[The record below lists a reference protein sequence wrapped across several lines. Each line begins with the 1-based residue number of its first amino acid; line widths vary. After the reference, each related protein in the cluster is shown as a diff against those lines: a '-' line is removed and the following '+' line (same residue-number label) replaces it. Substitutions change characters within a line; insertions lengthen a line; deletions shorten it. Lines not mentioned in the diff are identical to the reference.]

1 MTSKRNER
9 EQLRRA
15 RKEKRSRALELS
27 RANAGQQDI
36 HKRILIV
43 GEGVNTEPSYFDKF
57 RVPGVKVVAKGLGE
71 GTRKLVNDVEGVR
84 EDEERKQGVPF
95 DEIWVAFD
103 KDSFKD
109 FEQAIR
115 EANDKGYQVAY
126 SNQAIEYWFILHF
139 KDHQGSAMPRTEYA
153 KALNELLKPYGISYD
168 PDAKEITEEL
178 FDVLLKNIQAAFDRA
193 CRIYA
198 NKCGRGC
205 PTEESVTT
213 IFQLVHAITGI
224 ITTEEKRVLAQK
236 ELSMKKAGVVKKG
249 RGKLEL

>member
-9 EQLRRA
+9 EKLRQA
-15 RKEKRSRALELS
+15 RKQKRGRTPELG
-27 RANAGQQDI
+27 RGNTPQQEI

-57 RVPGVKVVAKGLGE
+57 RIPGVKVVAKGLGE
-71 GTRKLVNDVEGVR
+71 GTRKLVSDVEGVR
-84 EDEERKQGVPF
+84 QEEERKLGAPF

-109 FEQAIR
+109 FEQAIN
-115 EANDKGYQVAY
+115 EAKDKGYRVAY

-153 KALNELLKPYGISYD
+153 KSLNELLEPYGISYD
-168 PDAKEITEEL
+168 PDAKEITDEL
-178 FDVLLKNIQAAFDRA
+178 FSVLLKNLQAAFDRA

-198 NKCGRGC
+198 NKRGRGC

-213 IFQLVHAITGI
+213 IFKLIHAITGL
-224 ITTEEKRVLAQK
+224 ITTDEKRALEKK
-236 ELSMKKAGVVKKG
+236 ELSKKKAGV
-249 RGKLEL
+249 E

>member
-9 EQLRRA
+9 EKRRLA
-15 RKEKRSRALELS
+15 RKEKRGRAPELG
-27 RANAGQQDI
+27 RGNTPQQDI

-57 RVPGVKVVAKGLGE
+57 RIPGVKVVAKGLGE

-84 EDEERKQGVPF
+84 EEEERKLGASF

-109 FEQAIR
+109 FEQAIH
-115 EANDKGYQVAY
+115 EAYSKGYYVAY

-139 KDHQGSAMPRTEYA
+139 KDHQGSAMPRAEYA
-153 KALNELLKPYGISYD
+153 KSLNELLEPFGISYD
-168 PDAKEITEEL
+168 SDAKEISEEL
-178 FDVLLKNIQAAFDRA
+178 FQVMLKHLQQAFDRA
-193 CRIYA
+193 CKIYA
-198 NKCGRGC
+198 EKHGRGC

-213 IFQLVHAITGI
+213 IFKLVHAITGI
-224 ITTEEKRVLAQK
+224 ITTEEKRALEQK
-236 ELSMKKAGVVKKG
+236 ELSKKKAGVQ
-249 RGKLEL
+249 

>member
-9 EQLRRA
+9 EKLRQA
-15 RKEKRSRALELS
+15 RKEKRGKTPELG
-27 RANAGQQDI
+27 RGTTPQQEI

-57 RVPGVKVVAKGLGE
+57 RNPGVKVVAKGLGE

-84 EDEERKQGVPF
+84 DEEERKLGASF

-109 FEQAIR
+109 FEQAIN
-115 EANDKGYQVAY
+115 EAKDKGYRVAY

-139 KDHQGSAMPRTEYA
+139 KDHQGSAMARTEYA
-153 KALNELLKPYGISYD
+153 KSLNELLEPYGISYD
-168 PDAKEITEEL
+168 PDAKEITDEL
-178 FDVLLKNIQAAFDRA
+178 FSVLWKNLQAAFDRA
-193 CRIYA
+193 FRIYA
-198 NKCGRGC
+198 DKHGRGC

-213 IFQLVHAITGI
+213 IFKLIHAITGL
-224 ITTEEKRVLAQK
+224 ITTEERRALEKK
-236 ELSMKKAGVVKKG
+236 ELSKKKAGIK
-249 RGKLEL
+249 

>member
-9 EQLRRA
+9 EMLRQL
-15 RKEKRSRALELS
+15 RKEKRDKAPELGRGHDPLLE
-27 RANAGQQDI
+27 I

-57 RVPGVKVVAKGLGE
+57 RIPGVKVVARGLGE

-84 EDEERKQGVPF
+84 EEEERKLGASF

-115 EANDKGYQVAY
+115 EAYDKGYHVAY

-139 KDHQGSAMPRTEYA
+139 KDHQGSAMPRAEYA
-153 KALNELLKPYGISYD
+153 RTLNDLLNPFGISYD
-168 PDAKEITEEL
+168 PDAKEITDEL
-178 FDVLLKNIQAAFDRA
+178 FDVLWKNRQTAFDRA
-193 CRIYA
+193 CMIYA
-198 NKCGRGC
+198 NKRVRGC

-213 IFQLVHAITGI
+213 VFQLIHAITGI
-224 ITTEEKRVLAQK
+224 ITTAEKRALIQK
-236 ELSMKKAGVVKKG
+236 ENSKKKAGIK
-249 RGKLEL
+249 